1 MNDICFSFHLNAHM
15 RYNICIMLSFLGSI
29 HTWQSYIKNGQ
40 MNHV

>member
-1 MNDICFSFHLNAHM
+1 MNDIGFSFHLNTHM
-15 RYNICIMLSFLGSI
+15 RYNICIMICFLWSI

>member
-1 MNDICFSFHLNAHM
+1 MNDSCFSFHLNVYM
-15 RYNICIMLSFLGSI
+15 RYNICIMLSFLGAI